1 MKKEYQH
8 IFEPFT
14 VRRMTMKNRIMMTPM
29 GTNYGESSGEMSFLH
44 INYYEQRAKGGV
56 GLIMVEN
63 ASVDS
68 PEGSNGTTQLRI
80 DHDNYLPRLFKL
92 TETVHKHGACI
103 GIQINHAQRLHRRC
117 VQDHVVQ
124 LGIVVRYAQGDFA
137 LSQRIHQPSGTR
149 LARQGK
155 INFTLNAR
163 RAAQRVALNR
173 RVQRLKTARGIMKM
187 RDGFTQQAGVKIA
200 QLHLKLT
207 ESRAALLKIR
217 RIARRLQAKAA
228 LHKLHQA
235 IAIALIVAAEE
246 RAVSRRHQGEHMAV
260 VQALAAQMAG
270 DQINVS
276 HQELRIRKNGCIDAL
291 QDIIMRRISGYM
303 IGGIDMP
310 FAIGLTAQD
319 TAFQV
324 KGA

>member
-1 MKKEYQH
+1 MLFSLRQMRAARAQEAAGIGLKQRQGQRYKRQ
-8 IFEPFT
+8 IAL
-14 VRRMTMKNRIMMTPM
+14 IL
-29 GTNYGESSGEMSFLH
+29 GGG
-44 INYYEQRAKGGV
+44 IRAKADGIAKVIGRRA
-56 GLIMVEN
+56 G
-63 ASVDS
+63 
-68 PEGSNGTTQLRI
+68 
-80 DHDNYLPRLFKL
+80 H
-92 TETVHKHGACI
+92 H

-124 LGIVVRYAQGDFA
+124 LGIVMRNAQGDFA
-137 LSQRIHQPSGTR
+137 LSQCIHQPSGPR

-235 IAIALIVAAEE
+235 IAIALIVAAKE

-276 HQELRIRKNGCIDAL
+276 HQQLRIRKNGCIDAL

-303 IGGIDMP
+303 IGRIDMP